1 MYIPQVIRRM
11 SMSDWGG
18 TESVVLNTTRHL
30 RQNNILSEILSTQAM
45 DTRTESLYEGV
56 PLKRFPYFY
65 PYLGLSQ
72 QGKNQLDRKGG
83 NPMAPALVRYLK
95 AHQPQLIHGHSMQRM
110 AGMVRQA
117 AQALK
122 IPYVLS
128 FHGGYFDV
136 PEAEI
141 QQMVLPVRRR
151 LHYGRLLDPYLGYN
165 RALEDATGLICVN
178 PSEAEK
184 MQAQHPR
191 QRVCY
196 LPNGVEL
203 QTNET
208 EKASGARFRQQHGI
222 PADLPLLLCIG
233 RIDAQKGQ
241 HEALQFLAESE
252 TPVGLVCIGPVTD
265 PHYAQRLKRDVIAR
279 GLSQRVWI
287 LPGLTPEHQS
297 LADAR
302 AAAQVCI
309 VPSRHEPFGIVV
321 LEAWRQQLPVVANA
335 VGGLNTLIVQGK
347 NGYKADLNGDFW
359 LQVQRLLNAPQE
371 QHCLGQAGYD
381 TVLNHYTW
389 SAVTQ
394 KLMAFYELCQQDFR
408 TRSHQKPHQ
417 KSLSDFSDNTR

>member
-11 SMSDWGG
+11 SISDWGG

-30 RQNNILSEILSTQAM
+30 RKNNVLSEILATQAM
-45 DTRTESLYEGV
+45 DTRSESVYEGV

-72 QGKNQLDRKGG
+72 QGKSQLDRKGG

-95 AHQPQLIHGHSMQRM
+95 NHQPQLIHGHSMQRM

-117 AQALK
+117 AQSLNV
-122 IPYVLS
+122 PYVLS

-136 PEAEI
+136 PQAEI

-151 LHYGRLLDPYLGYN
+151 LHYGRLLDPCLGYH
-165 RALEDATGLICVN
+165 RALADATGLICVN
-178 PSEAEK
+178 PLEAEK
-184 MQAQHPR
+184 MQAQYPR

-203 QTNET
+203 QTPET
-208 EKASGARFRQQHGI
+208 EKASADRFRQQHGI
-222 PADLPLLLCIG
+222 PPELPLLLCIG

-241 HEALQFLAESE
+241 HEALNFLAQSE

-265 PHYAQRLKRDVIAR
+265 PDYAQRLKSDVIAK
-279 GLSQRVWI
+279 GLSQRVWL
-287 LPGLTPEHQS
+287 LPGLPPEHQS

-302 AAAQVCI
+302 AAAQICI

-321 LEAWRQQLPVVANA
+321 LEAWRQRLPVVANA
-335 VGGLNTLIVQGK
+335 VGGLNTLITPGK

-359 LQVQRLLNAPQE
+359 PRVQQLLKDPETQQRLGN
-371 QHCLGQAGYD
+371 GGYD
-381 TVLNHYTW
+381 TVEKHYTW
-389 SAVTQ
+389 HAVTQ
-394 KLMAFYELCQQDFR
+394 TLMAFYEQCMQDFYAP
-408 TRSHQKPHQ
+408 PHQ
-417 KSLSDFSDNTR
+417 NSPQNFLTKKRQAY

>member
-11 SMSDWGG
+11 SISDWGG

-30 RQNNILSEILSTQAM
+30 REQKVRSEILATQAM
-45 DTRTESLYEGV
+45 DTSSESIYQGV

-83 NPMAPALVRYLK
+83 NPMSPALVRYLK

-117 AQALK
+117 AQSLNV
-122 IPYVLS
+122 PYVLS

-136 PEAEI
+136 PQAEI
-141 QQMVLPVRRR
+141 QQMVAPVRRR

-165 RALEDATGLICVN
+165 RALKDATGLICVN
-178 PSEAEK
+178 PSEAKK
-184 MQAQHPR
+184 MQDQYPE

-203 QTNET
+203 RTPET
-208 EKASGARFRQQHGI
+208 EMASGERFRRQHGI
-222 PADLPLLLCIG
+222 PMELPLLLCIG

-241 HEALQFLAESE
+241 HEALKFLANSE
-252 TPVGLVCIGPVTD
+252 QAVGLVCIGPVTD
-265 PHYAQRLKRDVIAR
+265 PAYAQRLEKEITEK
-279 GLSQRVWI
+279 GLAQRVWI
-287 LPGLTPEHQS
+287 LPGLPPEHQD

-321 LEAWRQQLPVVANA
+321 LEAWRQQLPVVANT
-335 VGGLNTLIVQGK
+335 VGGLNTLITQGE

-359 LQVQRLLNAPQE
+359 PRVQQLLNTPQE
-371 QHCLGQAGYD
+371 RKRLGQAGYN
-381 TVLNHYTW
+381 TVVNHYTW

-394 KLMAFYELCQQDFR
+394 QLMVFYDQCMQDFYQTFLTTER
-408 TRSHQKPHQ
+408 
-417 KSLSDFSDNTR
+417 NAY